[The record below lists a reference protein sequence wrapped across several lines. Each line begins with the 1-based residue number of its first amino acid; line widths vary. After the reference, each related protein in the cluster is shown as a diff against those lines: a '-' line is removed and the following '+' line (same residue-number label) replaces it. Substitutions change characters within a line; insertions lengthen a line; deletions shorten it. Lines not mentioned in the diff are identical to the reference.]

1 MYLSEDEAQ
10 IFYKLWLSLLDYTN
24 NKYKLNPQ
32 LKKLVS
38 AKSINPQDLIPIKNK
53 LWEDKNLIDEYL
65 NMYCDLHSDDEIE
78 IIKGFKRNIPGTY
91 IIFKHLK
98 KYTVFMSTQDD
109 IKSYGVI
116 GISNPIDLLFSS
128 SMLPVY
134 VDAVLLPF
142 RGKII
147 YDSLIIPY
155 NISLGSG
162 IKKGLNQDYRESK
175 EKYGTITTI

>member
-1 MYLSEDEAQ
+1 
-10 IFYKLWLSLLDYTN
+10 
-24 NKYKLNPQ
+24 
-32 LKKLVS
+32 
-38 AKSINPQDLIPIKNK
+38 
-53 LWEDKNLIDEYL
+53 
-65 NMYCDLHSDDEIE
+65 
-78 IIKGFKRNIPGTY
+78 
-91 IIFKHLK
+91 
-98 KYTVFMSTQDD
+98 MSTQDD